1 VKIRKEGL
9 PFIIGSG
16 LISLVLALIGLG
28 VVGLAPLLFVL
39 WFFRDPERSVPTG
52 NDLVISPADG
62 TILDIVETEDE
73 RLGRCTKVP
82 IFMSVFS
89 VHVNRAMVS
98 GKVIEKRYR
107 PGTFHM
113 ANVGRKTDANERMIH
128 YIENQDGVYRV
139 DQVAGLVA
147 RRILFFPEV
156 GDTVEA
162 GQRIGLIRFGS
173 LLECYL
179 PLDVKVTVSKGQKVT
194 AGQTVIGRKE
204 R

>member
-1 VKIRKEGL
+1 MKIRKEGL
-9 PFIIGSG
+9 PFIVGSG
-16 LISLVLALIGLG
+16 VASLVLVFIGLG
-28 VVGLAPLLFVL
+28 VVGLLPVLFVL
-39 WFFRDPERSVPTG
+39 WFFRDPERIVPTG
-52 NDLVISPADG
+52 EGLIISPADG
-62 TILDIVETEDE
+62 TILDIKEVEDE

-89 VHVNRAMVS
+89 VHVNRAMVG

-107 PGTFHM
+107 PGTFHV
-113 ANVGRKTDANERMIH
+113 ASVGRKTDANERMIH

-156 GDTVEA
+156 GDTVQA
-162 GQRIGLIRFGS
+162 GERIGLIRFGS
-173 LLECYL
+173 LLECFL
-179 PLDVKVTVSKGQKVT
+179 PPDVKVLVTKGQKVT

>member
-1 VKIRKEGL
+1 MKIRKEGL

-16 LISLVLALIGLG
+16 AVSFVLVLVGMG
-28 VVGLAPLLFVL
+28 MVGLAPLLFVL
-39 WFFRDPERSVPTG
+39 WFFRDPERIVPSG
-52 NDLVISPADG
+52 DDLIISPADG
-62 TILDIVETEDE
+62 TILDIKEIEDE
-73 RLGRCTKVP
+73 RIGPCVKVP

-98 GKVIEKRYR
+98 GKIIEKRYR
-107 PGTFHM
+107 PGSFHV
-113 ANVGRKTDANERMIH
+113 ASVGRKTDANERMIH
-128 YIENQDGVYRV
+128 YIENRDGVYRV

-173 LLECYL
+173 LLECFL
-179 PLDVKVTVSKGQKVT
+179 PPSVKVTVAKGQKVR

>member
-1 VKIRKEGL
+1 VKIRREGL

-16 LISLVLALIGLG
+16 VASLVLVLIGLG
-28 VVGLAPLLFVL
+28 VVGLFPVLFVL
-39 WFFRDPERSVPTG
+39 WFFRDPERIVPSG
-52 NDLVISPADG
+52 DDLIISPADG
-62 TILDIVETEDE
+62 TVLDIKEVKDE

-107 PGTFHM
+107 PGAFHV
-113 ANVGRKTDANERMIH
+113 ASVGRKTDANERMIH

-156 GDTVEA
+156 GDTVQA

-173 LLECYL
+173 LLECFV
-179 PLDVKVTVSKGQKVT
+179 PLDVKVMVTKGQKVT
-194 AGQTVIGRKE
+194 AGQTVIGRIE